1 MSKRPAP
8 TVTADKTKAP
18 PAKRARGGGGG
29 WNPGAIR
36 AAPPNLGGKALPE
49 GKPWCLWG
57 KVFLITGVLES
68 LDRDDCWKLIEQYGG
83 KVAKSVTKTLTHVIV
98 GTDAGLKKLEQ
109 VDTKGIVKLDEDGLF
124 TLIRASPQQRPS
136 PGDIEKFNKQR
147 KTRGTPTVVAPPSQ
161 PSLPAVAVAVASGQL
176 WVERFRPR
184 ATAEIVGN
192 ATAVAKLRE
201 WLKGWVRRPAKDR
214 KQAALISGPPGIGK
228 TTTAHLIAAECGF
241 AIKELDAS
249 MKRTKQDVEKHFAQA
264 SETRS
269 ILDFMS
275 GPSATPWKRTVI
287 VMDEVDGMS
296 TGDNGGI
303 AELIKHIKTASV
315 PIICICNDRTSTKIR
330 TLATHCIDLAFQ
342 RPTNQQMVQRAA
354 AVLQRE
360 GVPLGAETVLRIV
373 ESSRGDIRHLI
384 NNLQLLTTRSGSGV
398 LECLETAHKETEI
411 GTQEAVVK
419 LFGGAQN
426 RSLDID
432 AKLDL
437 YFTDTMF
444 VSLFFHENYLHCR
457 PQPGPHRPRFDDD
470 LDLFARAAD
479 SMSEADLFDAVSDW
493 TIPQYHG
500 IMSTVLPANLVCG
513 QLANRIN
520 FPQSLASFSTAKRRQ
535 RLLSGMSNSMRA
547 AGVHTVDRANLR
559 LDHMPALADALTE
572 PLRRGEPD
580 ETIGIMDAYGITRD
594 DFDNV
599 VEIANLKGKEAE
611 SRYKPVPTAVKSRF
625 TSRYKKTSKLAA
637 RAPSAKKTKKDED
650 EGEEEEEE

>member
-8 TVTADKTKAP
+8 TATTDKGKAAP
-18 PAKRARGGGGG
+18 PAKRARRG
-29 WNPGAIR
+29 PA
-36 AAPPNLGGKALPE
+36 PE

-57 KVFLITGVLES
+57 KVFLVLES
-68 LDRDDCWKLIEQYGG
+68 LDRDDCWRLIEQHGG
-83 KVAKSVTKTLTHVIV
+83 KVAKTATKALTHVIT
-98 GTDAGLKKLEQ
+98 GSDAGPKKF
-109 VDTKGIVKLDEDGLF
+109 DAAMLDEDGLF
-124 TLIRASPQQRPS
+124 RLIQESPQQQPS

-147 KTRGTPTVVAPPSQ
+147 KTRGVATVVSPASPPA
-161 PSLPAVAVAVASGQL
+161 PAVAGQL

-201 WLKGWVRRPAKDR
+201 WLKDWVRRSPAKDR
-214 KQAALISGPPGIGK
+214 KKAVLISGPPGIGK
-228 TTTAHLIAAECGF
+228 TTSAHLVAAECGF
-241 AIKELDAS
+241 AVKELDAS
-249 MKRTKQDVEKHFAQA
+249 MKRARQDVEKHFAQA

-269 ILDFMS
+269 ILDFM
-275 GPSATPWKRTVI
+275 GGASATRWSRTVI

-330 TLATHCIDLAFQ
+330 TLATHCLDLAFQ
-342 RPTNQQMVQRAA
+342 RPTTKQMVDRAT

-360 GVPLGAETVLRIV
+360 AKHLGAETVLRVV
-373 ESSRGDIRHLI
+373 EASRGDMRHLI
-384 NNLQLLTTRSGSGV
+384 NNLQLLTVRSSGDGAM
-398 LECLETAHKETEI
+398 ECLASGHKETEV
-411 GTQEAVVK
+411 GTQEAIVK

-444 VSLFFHENYLHCR
+444 VSLFFHENYLNCR

-470 LDLFARAAD
+470 LELFARAAD
-479 SMSEADLFDAVSDW
+479 SLSEADLFDALPDW
-493 TIPQYHG
+493 SITHYHG

-513 QLANRIN
+513 QLASRIN

-535 RLLSGMSNSMRA
+535 RLLSGLSNSIRA
-547 AGVHTVDRANLR
+547 VGAYTVDRSNLR
-559 LDHMPALADALTE
+559 LDHVPMLADALTE
-572 PLRRGEPD
+572 PLRSRGNDGVEQ
-580 ETIGIMDAYGITRD
+580 TIDLMKAYGISRD
-594 DFDNV
+594 DLDNI
-599 VEIANLKGKEAE
+599 VEIANLDGATAE
-611 SRYKPVPTAVKSRF
+611 RRYKPIPTAVKNRLAN
-625 TSRYKKTSKLAA
+625 RYK
-637 RAPSAKKTKKDED
+637 SAFGTTKKGKEK
-650 EGEEEEEE
+650 ESESEEEEEED